1 MSISSG
7 LLVVAK
13 IVIDQFDLRRVGHQP
28 GCYGRQY
35 HGILTPKLIDK
46 EREL

>member
-1 MSISSG
+1 MLTSSG

-13 IVIDQFDLRRVGHQP
+13 IVVDYFDLRLVGHQS

-35 HGILTPKLIDK
+35 HGILVPKPIDK